1 MEKRKLV
8 SSTPV
13 KRNVNQIYN
22 YIEGVYNIK
31 YNNLNIFGFF
41 KMIHFIIK

>member
-1 MEKRKLV
+1 MEKIKLV
-8 SSTPV
+8 SSTSV

-31 YNNLNIFGFF
+31 NKNLNIFGFF
-41 KMIHFIIK
+41 KIIHLINK